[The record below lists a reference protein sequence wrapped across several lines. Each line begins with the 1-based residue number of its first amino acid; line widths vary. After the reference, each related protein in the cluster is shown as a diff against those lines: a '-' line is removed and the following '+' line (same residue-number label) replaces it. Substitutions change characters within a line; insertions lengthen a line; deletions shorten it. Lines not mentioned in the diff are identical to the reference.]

1 MRKHN
6 ESSNNESNIESWC
19 QKVLDLLDFSFAE
32 PLTWMMVLCYLLQY
46 ISQTFQYF
54 LQMREEIGGHRWTIH
69 ETVGF
74 LWNMPDISRGSTQA
88 KLTQR
93 QRKFELFNPS
103 QAKLEEQHI

>member
-1 MRKHN
+1 MRK
-6 ESSNNESNIESWC
+6 
-19 QKVLDLLDFSFAE
+19 
-32 PLTWMMVLCYLLQY
+32 
-46 ISQTFQYF
+46 
-54 LQMREEIGGHRWTIH
+54 EIGGHRWTIY